1 MNIPTGSPVVSV
13 IVPVYN
19 GEKFLRE
26 CLESICR
33 QSLTDLEILVV
44 DDGSTDK
51 SAALVRELAAR
62 DLRIKLLTHTEN
74 RGLFQAR
81 ITGVEAA
88 IGKWIGFVD
97 ADDSISID
105 WFRLLWECAERE
117 QNDVTAGQFLCRFDD
132 DRLEYFNLD
141 PLRQSLSLEGE
152 AVFDRFIG
160 QEGAAYSWQLVWNKL
175 YSRAL
180 WERILPA
187 VRAFSETH
195 PRFVMC
201 EDIAFSAALWLRA
214 ARVGNVCGGAYYYYR
229 QHSGSSTAKATRART
244 LEKLEDVAAAF
255 RFMGE
260 QIEASGKAE
269 RCAAP
274 FEGWRLRYARMYR
287 KLLKAAGE
295 KAGDRELIASKL
307 SVGADADL
315 DCSPPEDGYFY
326 SVCTV
331 ADPVPIRAMEELKA
345 RICSDAIDTVS
356 FDVFDTLVVRP
367 FFQPTDLFYLLND
380 AFAKLT
386 SLNSYLLFSDIRVN
400 AESECRKAIRAE
412 HPEWEDVTLDEIYV
426 QIARDYPIA
435 PERLDQL
442 REMEQALEIRFCTAR
457 GMGKQLA
464 DLARFCK
471 KRVIICSDMYL
482 PRETVEAIL
491 QKNAISYDT
500 LYLSSELRVGKWTC
514 RLFGHV
520 QKSLGLPAERFL
532 HIGDNLESDVKNPRK
547 MGWNAAHLPRAM
559 DQFRNLYPQYH
570 GGTLYDGL
578 VGRHG
583 QIRDGMNAELGFVG
597 YRSALALA
605 VNRLFDD
612 PFALFAR
619 DSDFDANPYRIG
631 YFALGHYLFA
641 VTDWLAQKAKREGRR
656 KIHFVARDGYLPME
670 AYRILRRYDAA
681 LPEENY
687 LYISRKALA
696 LTDVYNPVDLFSF
709 WSKFPPANYSVER
722 FDRILAPY
730 YKDGVR
736 SAREA
741 LGMNEKK
748 YRKKFEG
755 RSDYDRAIAAL
766 AKLVDFD
773 KLRAEKEKH
782 KAYFDSLL
790 SPRDL
795 LFDIGY
801 SGRGEAALT
810 RLLGYPVDAAYVHG
824 NTQSLEDRERV
835 YGFRTEC
842 FYPDKPTVTGVVREH
857 MFMKL
862 APSAVGYEERDG
874 WIYPQFEKESINL
887 PTRMITET
895 MQGAAL
901 DFVRDLCET
910 FRGFESLL
918 AKRPADLAY
927 TFEYFLHYG
936 TPKDRAVLG
945 CVIFE
950 DEMGYGKAFSALDY
964 WNRDLA
970 NTGLDRTSNDAY
982 AQDQKLRNALMPY
995 PRWKKALC
1003 YLILDR
1009 GHFRDSFQKFLKK

>member
-1 MNIPTGSPVVSV
+1 MSTPINRPAVSV

-19 GEKFLRE
+19 GEKYLRE
-26 CLESICR
+26 CLDSICR
-33 QSLTDLEILVV
+33 QSLPDLEILVV

-51 SAALVRELAAR
+51 SVGIVRELGAR
-62 DLRIKLLTHTEN
+62 DSRVKLLSHAEN

-88 IGKWIGFVD
+88 SGRWIGFVD

-105 WFRLLWECAERE
+105 WFRLLWRAAEKGR
-117 QNDVTAGQFLCRFDD
+117 NDITAGQFLCQFEDG
-132 DRLEYFNLD
+132 RLEYCNLD
-141 PLRQSLSLEGE
+141 PLRQSISLEGE
-152 AVFDRFIG
+152 ETFARFIG

-175 YSRAL
+175 YSREL
-180 WERILPA
+180 WARVLPE
-187 VRAFSETH
+187 VRAFSATH
-195 PRFVMC
+195 PHFVMC
-201 EDIAFSAALWLRA
+201 EDVAFSAALWLRA

-229 QHSGSSTAKATRART
+229 QHSGSSTAKAKREGT
-244 LEKLEDVAAAF
+244 LAKLRDVSAAF

-260 QIEASGKAE
+260 QIEACGMLE
-269 RCAAP
+269 RYGAH
-274 FEGWRLRYARMYR
+274 FEAWKLRYARLYR
-287 KLLKAAGE
+287 SLLKATGE
-295 KAGDRELIASKL
+295 HAGDSELIASML
-307 SVGADADL
+307 SLAPDADL
-315 DCSPPEDGYFY
+315 DRTPPEENYFY

-331 ADPVPIRAMEELKA
+331 ADPAPIRAMEELKA
-345 RICSDAIDTVS
+345 MICSSEIDTVS

-380 AFAKLT
+380 EFAKLT

-400 AESECRKAIRAE
+400 AERECRKAIRAT
-412 HPEWEDVTLDEIYV
+412 HPAWEDVTLEEIYA
-426 QIARDYPIA
+426 QIARDYPIPQEA
-435 PERLDQL
+435 LDRL
-442 REMEQALEIRFCTAR
+442 REMECELEIRFCTAR

-464 DLARFCK
+464 ELAGFCN

-482 PRETVEAIL
+482 PRDTVESIL
-491 QKNAISYDT
+491 QKSEISYDK
-500 LYLSSELRVGKWTC
+500 LYLSSELREGKWTC
-514 RLFGHV
+514 HLFGRV
-520 QKSLGLPAERFL
+520 QKELGLSADRLL
-532 HIGDNLESDVKNPRK
+532 HIGDNFESDVKNPRK
-547 MGWNAAHLPRAM
+547 LGWHAAHLPRAM

-570 GGTLYDGL
+570 GGSLYDGL

-583 QIRDGMNAELGFVG
+583 QVRDGMNAEQGFVG
-597 YRSALALA
+597 YRCALALA

-612 PFALFAR
+612 PFAPIAR

-656 KIHFVARDGYLPME
+656 RIHFVARDGYLPME
-670 AYRILRRYDAA
+670 AYRILRNYDAT
-681 LPEENY
+681 LPESNY

-696 LTDVYNPVDLFSF
+696 LTDVYSPVDLFSF
-709 WSKFPPANYSVER
+709 WSKFPPANYSIER
-722 FDRILAPY
+722 FEKILSPY
-730 YKDGVR
+730 YKDGIVSLR
-736 SAREA
+736 DYLGREVEDY
-741 LGMNEKK
+741 G
-748 YRKKFEG
+748 KKFEG
-755 RSDYDRAIAAL
+755 RSDYDRAL
-766 AKLVDFD
+766 AQLAELIDFGKLD
-773 KLRAEKEKH
+773 AEKQKL
-782 KAYFDSLL
+782 KGYFSELL

-810 RLLGYPVDAAYVHG
+810 RLLGYPIDAAYVHG

-862 APSAVGYEERDG
+862 APSAIGYEERDG
-874 WIYPQFEKESINL
+874 VICPRFESENINL
-887 PTRMITET
+887 PTRIVTET

-910 FRGFESLL
+910 FRGFESVL
-918 AKRPADLAY
+918 ARRNADLAY

-936 TPKDRAVLG
+936 APKDRAVLG

-950 DEMGYGKAFSALDY
+950 DEMGYGKAFSALDF

-970 NTGLDRTSNDAY
+970 NTGLDRNGDGAY
-982 AQDQKLRNALMPY
+982 AQDQRLRNAFMPY

-1009 GHFRDSFQKFLKK
+1009 GHFRDSLKKLFKK